1 MATDVITELHQ
12 LRELVGQEIGVTG
25 WRTLSQKRINDFSEA
40 TGDCQWIH
48 LDMERALAE
57 SPYGTTIAH
66 GFLGL
71 SLITGFVK
79 DLVNITAEF
88 SHGINYGL
96 NHVRFPAPIPAGS
109 KIRARVGLQSLEEI
123 ESGIQF
129 VWIVT
134 VETEKAEK
142 PSVVAEWVTRSYR

>member
-1 MATDVITELHQ
+1 MATDVITELHH

-48 LDMERALAE
+48 LDMERAL
-57 SPYGTTIAH
+57 AH